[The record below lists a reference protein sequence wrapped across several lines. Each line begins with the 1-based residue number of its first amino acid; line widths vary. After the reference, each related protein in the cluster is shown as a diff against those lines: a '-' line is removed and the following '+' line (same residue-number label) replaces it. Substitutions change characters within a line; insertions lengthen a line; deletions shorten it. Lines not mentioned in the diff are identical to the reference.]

1 MALKIQRFV
10 CNMLQENCYVVSDD
24 TSECVIIDCGA
35 LYPAERVAISNYIKD
50 NKLTPK
56 HLVCTH
62 AHIDH
67 NFGNDFIYTEYGLQ
81 PELCAADKK
90 LYKSLRWQ
98 AKAFVNMNYEE
109 DIPPIGRLFAAGEM
123 VDFGTHT
130 FNIIGTP
137 GHSQGSVVFFCEA
150 EKVAF
155 TGDTLF
161 RRSIGRTD
169 LDDGRFEDIIC
180 SLHSLLVRLPLDTV
194 ILPGHGTETNMADE
208 QKYNP
213 YLK

>member
-1 MALKIQRFV
+1 
-10 CNMLQENCYVVSDD
+10 MLQENCYVASDD
-24 TSECVIIDCGA
+24 TRECVIIDCGA
-35 LYPAERVAISNYIKD
+35 LYQEERTAISSYLKD
-50 NKLTPK
+50 NELTPK

-67 NFGNDFIYTEYGLQ
+67 NFGNNFIYTEYGLQ
-81 PELCAADKK
+81 PEVCAADKK

-98 AKAFVNMNYEE
+98 AKAFVNMDYKE
-109 DIPPIGRLFAAGEM
+109 DIPPIGRLLAADDTVE
-123 VDFGTHT
+123 FGTHT

-137 GHSQGSVVFFCEA
+137 GHSPGSVVFFCGA

-169 LDDGRFEDIIC
+169 LDDGRFEDMVS
-180 SLHSLLVRLPLDTV
+180 SLRSLSVRLPLDTAV
-194 ILPGHGTETNMADE
+194 LPGHGQETTIAE
-208 QKYNP
+208 ELKYNP
-213 YLK
+213 YLR